1 MAPDERAGQSAKK
14 AASPACGAGGWEERA
29 IQGPSGSRRVRFL
42 AQNESSAIS
51 ITLAAPPVMAS
62 RSDKVRGRMCSA

>member
-1 MAPDERAGQSAKK
+1 MKGQGRAQKK
-14 AASPACGAGGWEERA
+14 PPVRLAALAAGRK
-29 IQGPSGSRRVRFL
+29 GPFKALQALGESVFL

-62 RSDKVRGRMCSA
+62 RSDEVRGRMCSA